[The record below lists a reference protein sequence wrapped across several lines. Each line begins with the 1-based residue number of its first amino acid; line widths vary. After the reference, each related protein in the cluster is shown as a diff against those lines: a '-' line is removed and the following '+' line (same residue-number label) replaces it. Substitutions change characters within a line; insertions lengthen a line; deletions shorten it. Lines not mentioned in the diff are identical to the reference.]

1 MTAECVRELN
11 GCWLLWCLGCGGG
24 DGGGG
29 RGREGVGAGR
39 RRRMGKMLSIGIQR
53 DKIRLLA
60 APAHPQTRT
69 RHPLRV
75 THERR
80 VDELLALST
89 EITDREAPVRERV
102 TDVEGRLFRV
112 QRDGAR

>member
-11 GCWLLWCLGCGGG
+11 GCCLLWCLGCGGG
-24 DGGGG
+24 GGA
-29 RGREGVGAGR
+29 RGRMRKR
-39 RRRMGKMLSIGIQR
+39 RSRGIQR

-102 TDVEGRLFRV
+102 ADVEGCLFRV